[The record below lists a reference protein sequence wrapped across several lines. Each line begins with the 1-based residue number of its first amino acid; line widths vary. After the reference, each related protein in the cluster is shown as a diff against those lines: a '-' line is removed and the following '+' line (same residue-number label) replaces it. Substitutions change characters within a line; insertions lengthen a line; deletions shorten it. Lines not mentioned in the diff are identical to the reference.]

1 MKISKERIIDYLRT
15 EGRLNTAGEAFSAL
29 PDMVDTEDD
38 ANLLATLE
46 IVPEELPTG
55 HPPGPAGL
63 GNVRTGPH
71 ENPERDHPPG
81 PAGLGEAGETDDAD
95 DDLRDDYPSDPD
107 GLSVVRDFDDDDRDD
122 EDDFDDDEDE
132 DEDDDEDDRDL

>member
-38 ANLLATLE
+38 ADLLATLE

-63 GNVRTGPH
+63 GNVQTSPY

-81 PAGLGEAGETDDAD
+81 PAGLGEEEESDDPGEE
-95 DDLRDDYPSDPD
+95 LPDDYPSDPD
-107 GLSVVRDFDDDDRDD
+107 GLSVVRDFDDVDRDDDDFEDDEDDDDDDRDD
-122 EDDFDDDEDE
+122 
-132 DEDDDEDDRDL
+132 